1 MNIINNLKTA
11 VLVAVCS
18 LCCAQASAQPSNKPH
33 LKNNGNATQ
42 LVVDGK
48 PMLLLCGELG
58 NSSSSS
64 ISYAA
69 ESLAKCK
76 QLGLNSAIASISWE
90 QFEPQEGKY
99 DYSLIDGL
107 IKEAEKNNL
116 KLVVIWFA
124 SYKNGLSS
132 FAPAWVRRDQQRFPR
147 MIGPSIEGLTGG
159 ADQASYYKNILS
171 PFFEASW
178 KADAKAFAQMMKHIK
193 ETDTHHTVV
202 MMQVENEA
210 GAYGVDID
218 RQPVARKL
226 FNSAVPQELL
236 KYLHTHEADLTPA
249 MAKAWKARQTK
260 AGANWKET
268 FGTVAI
274 DAFMAWHFARYLEQ
288 VTAAGKKAYDIPM
301 YYNAWLK
308 QPKHEGMPGRYP
320 SGGPI
325 HSMLDIYRAASP
337 SIDLLCPDIYH
348 PEFKRYC
355 LAYAH
360 KGNTLF
366 IPECR
371 PGEDMA
377 AKATWVVGERAGI
390 GFAPF
395 GVERIQEG
403 TSLTECYRVLSQ
415 LMPYVTA
422 AQGTKKIRTVF
433 KQVIPK
439 IKGVNVGEWDF
450 DAGELEKE
458 DAGSIKV
465 SMGNWVFD
473 VSYTNQLKGEAA
485 FAMFIQLSDD
495 EFIVTG
501 RNVRMNFEC
510 KDNAKTAELIDAEQG
525 EFEGGKWTVRRRLNG
540 DETAHGVAVSFP
552 TSIDVF
558 RPETQQD
565 IVKLKLYSYK
575 RVAQP

>member
-1 MNIINNLKTA
+1 MNIINNLQTA
-11 VLVAVCS
+11 MLVTI
-18 LCCAQASAQPSNKPH
+18 CALYTIQTSAPHFDKPH

-42 LVVDGK
+42 LIVDGH
-48 PMLLLCGELG
+48 PTLLLCGELG

-64 ISYAA
+64 AAYAA
-69 ESLAKCK
+69 ESFAKCK

-107 IKEAEKNNL
+107 ISEAEKNRL
-116 KLVVIWFA
+116 KLIVIWFG

-132 FAPAWVRRDQQRFPR
+132 FAPSWVKLNQHRFPR

-159 ADQASYYKNILS
+159 YDQTSYYKNILS

-178 KADAKAFAQMMKHIK
+178 KADAKAFAHLMKHIK
-193 ETDTHHTVV
+193 ETDRHHTVV

-218 RQPVARKL
+218 RQPVATKL

-236 KYLHTHEADLTPA
+236 KYLHAHEADLVPA
-249 MAKAWKARQTK
+249 MAKAWNARQKKT
-260 AGANWKET
+260 GANWKET
-268 FGTVAI
+268 FGAI
-274 DAFMAWHFARYLEQ
+274 AVDAFMAWHFAKYLEH
-288 VTAAGKKAYDIPM
+288 VTVAGKAEYDIPM

-337 SIDLLCPDIYH
+337 SIDLICPDVYH
-348 PEFKRYC
+348 PEFKHYC
-355 LAYAH
+355 MAYAH

-377 AKATWVVGERAGI
+377 AKAAWVIGERAGI

-415 LMPYVTA
+415 LMPYITA
-422 AQGTKKIRTVF
+422 TQGTKKIRTVF
-433 KQVIPK
+433 KQVVPK

-458 DAGSIKV
+458 DDGFTKV
-465 SMGNWVFD
+465 SMGNWVFN
-473 VSYTNQLKGEAA
+473 VSYNNQIKGEAA
-485 FAMFIQLSDD
+485 FAMFVQLSDD
-495 EFIVTG
+495 EFLVTG
-501 RNVRMNFEC
+501 RNVRLNFES
-510 KDNAKTAELIDAEQG
+510 KDRTKTAELLDAQQG
-525 EFEGGKWTVRRRLNG
+525 DFENGKWIVRRKLNG
-540 DETAHGVAVSFP
+540 DETAHGVAVSLP
-552 TSIDVF
+552 TSMDVF
-558 RPETQQD
+558 LSDNRQD
-565 IVKLKLYSYK
+565 IVKLKLYGYRSVPK
-575 RVAQP
+575 P